1 MAPGQDIAAQVPLSD
16 DQTDMLTALDDALR
30 ELQRSAPRQASV
42 VECRFFGG
50 MSIDDTA
57 AALDISPR
65 TVKRDWTFARAWL
78 QSEMRARVGDPD

>member
-1 MAPGQDIAAQVPLSD
+1 MAQQTQVYHRVASGEAHADAAR
-16 DQTDMLTALDDALR
+16 AFGR
-30 ELQRSAPRQASV
+30 LQRDLAHAPRQASV

-78 QSEMRARVGDPD
+78 QSAMRATVGDPD